1 MTRIL
6 ASINLRFR
14 PSDTL
19 ERALPEHGCVC
30 AGGARRKMRPKTA
43 RLPSAKW
50 LSQKQTPKSQL
61 GTQKM
66 ASSRLPS
73 MRYASTLL
81 ITAALAAPTW
91 TLAADTSRRTADAG
105 DSAATAPEE

>member
-19 ERALPEHGCVC
+19 SGPCQSMDAFVQAAH
-30 AGGARRKMRPKTA
+30 AREMRPKTA
-43 RLPSAKW
+43 KTLSVNW
-50 LSQKQTPKSQL
+50 LSQDILRNLNSEL
-61 GTQKM
+61 GKM

-81 ITAALAAPTW
+81 ITAALAAPGFAR
-91 TLAADTSRRTADAG
+91 AADSSRRPADLS
-105 DSAATAPEE
+105 DSQKSA